1 MTVTF
6 FCFCHFLISKSI
18 NSLGFLVYGAIIIIA
33 MENKIER
40 DLGEQPI
47 GKIMAELGLKP
58 NDLVSNSTE
67 QITHKMVGRAVKGR
81 RLNLKIQ
88 YRILNALNKA
98 SGKEFTLKDLFN
110 Y

>member
-1 MTVTF
+1 M
-6 FCFCHFLISKSI
+6 
-18 NSLGFLVYGAIIIIA
+18 NN
-33 MENKIER
+33 EIER

-47 GKIMAELGLKP
+47 AKIMAEHGFKP

-67 QITHKMVGRAVKGR
+67 QITHKMVSRAVKGR

-88 YRILNALNKA
+88 YRILNALNKTA
-98 SGKEFTLKDLFN
+98 SNQYTLRDLFN

>member
-1 MTVTF
+1 M
-6 FCFCHFLISKSI
+6 
-18 NSLGFLVYGAIIIIA
+18 
-33 MENKIER
+33 NKDIQR

-47 GKIMAELGLKP
+47 AKIMAEQGLKP

-67 QITHKMVGRAVKGR
+67 QITHKMVSRATKGR

-88 YRILNALNKA
+88 YRVLNALNKA
-98 SGKEFTLKDLFN
+98 ASKQYALKDIFN